1 MLRKPFLVLILSASA
16 TGLVAAGCG
25 SSSTPTTPPASNSA
39 AGSTTGSTS
48 STSTGSSTTPA
59 SSSSG
64 SSSGG
69 SSNPAVAQAVAACKA
84 SINSASTLP
93 ASDKSKLTSLC
104 DKAASGNVSGVK
116 QIAAEVCKDIV
127 NADVPSSAPSSIKDQ
142 ALAACKKA

>member
-1 MLRKPFLVLILSASA
+1 MSRKPLLILILMASL

-25 SSSTPTTPPASNSA
+25 SSSSTPTTPNASA
-39 AGSTTGSTS
+39 AGSTSGGAASTPTTS
-48 STSTGSSTTPA
+48 STS
-59 SSSSG
+59 SSSGG

-84 SINSASTLP
+84 SINSATQLSSSLKT
-93 ASDKSKLTSLC
+93 KLTGLC
-104 DKAASGNVSGVK
+104 DKAANGDEAGVK
-116 QIAAEVCKDIV
+116 KVAAEVCKEIV